1 MCPWFVHWLCW
12 PQILPHLNGT
22 LWLPH
27 DGPFLINKFNSP
39 DFGSNFIGTST
50 QFINFFTDLLSS
62 LPCIYLAFMWA
73 LHLTL
78 TSSFLA
84 DDLALNATAY
94 LVKSQPSSSF
104 CSCSE
109 KEVYLHSFMVNSLL
123 LSSPHAFPIFHFFV
137 HLAPTTSTYLF
148 CMFNLSFSLSTRSL
162 FSDYSMPNFHL
173 FSKTTQQKI
182 PSSDAIVT
190 DPLSYLMHGFIF
202 HILFSPLTLILLIFK
217 S

>member
-1 MCPWFVHWLCW
+1 MCPWFVHWPCW

-27 DGPFLINKFNSP
+27 DRPFLINKFNSP

-62 LPCIYLAFMWA
+62 LPCIYLTFMWA

-94 LVKSQPSSSF
+94 LAKSQPSSSF

-109 KEVYLHSFMVNSLL
+109 KEVYLHSFMVNSIL

-148 CMFNLSFSLSTRSL
+148 CMFNLSSLSLLGLSFQIIACPTFIYFL
-162 FSDYSMPNFHL
+162 KQHNKKYLLLMP
-173 FSKTTQQKI
+173 
-182 PSSDAIVT
+182 
-190 DPLSYLMHGFIF
+190 
-202 HILFSPLTLILLIFK
+202 
-217 S
+217 